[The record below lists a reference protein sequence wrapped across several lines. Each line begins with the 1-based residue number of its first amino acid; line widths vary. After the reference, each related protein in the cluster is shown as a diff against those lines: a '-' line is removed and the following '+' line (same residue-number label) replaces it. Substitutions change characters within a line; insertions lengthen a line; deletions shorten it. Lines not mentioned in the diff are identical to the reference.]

1 MDEIK
6 VNDGGGLLD
15 NLGLIRSLGVDLNNL
30 VKQTMS
36 GNYVAFCGIVYSM
49 FKKIEN
55 LETGVKNDTDSLN
68 RRVKELQRLIDDIN
82 GAKGDKDV

>member
-15 NLGLIRSLGVDLNNL
+15 NLGLIRSLGTDLNNL
-30 VKQTMS
+30 VKHITG
-36 GNYVAFCGIVYSM
+36 GNYVAFCALIYSM
-49 FKKIEN
+49 FKKVEN

-68 RRVKELQRLIDDIN
+68 RRIKELQRLIDDIN